1 MRFDGAQNPLRLVHV
16 KNYRIGLDWQMPI
29 GSRDLSPPARFAGS
43 LGSWVR
49 IVTLRRSQKKRPVA
63 FVADGIGA
71 STTRSFAW
79 SATCPVVGIASTW
92 SCRCAG

>member
-1 MRFDGAQNPLRLVHV
+1 MVLRIRYGWCMSKLPHRPRLADAYRFPGFV
-16 KNYRIGLDWQMPI
+16 
-29 GSRDLSPPARFAGS
+29 PASTVRGVFGDP
-43 LGSWVR
+43 WVR